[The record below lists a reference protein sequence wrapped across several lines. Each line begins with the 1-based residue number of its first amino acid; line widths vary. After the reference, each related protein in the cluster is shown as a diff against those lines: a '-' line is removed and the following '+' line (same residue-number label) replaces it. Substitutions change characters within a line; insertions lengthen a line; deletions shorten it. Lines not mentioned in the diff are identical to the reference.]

1 MTSLPLVLDDEPIGI
16 ILSVGR
22 QMLRPAKIWA
32 YCWFTDEGGADDHT
46 HRHLPEHV
54 DSVGIEGRHQPAL
67 SVVAAVAASA
77 RSANRICQA
86 RQPRRVAVRSSR
98 AHLPRLSST

>member
-1 MTSLPLVLDDEPIGI
+1 MTMTSLPLVLDDEPIGI

-54 DSVGIEGRHQPAL
+54 D
-67 SVVAAVAASA
+67 
-77 RSANRICQA
+77 
-86 RQPRRVAVRSSR
+86 
-98 AHLPRLSST
+98 